1 MSQDSDQRLR
11 DLEQQIE
18 EQEKLT
24 RRPRTTV
31 MEEERRRLLQE
42 ALQRLSQ
49 RMPQRR
55 YHPERHYM
63 RGPGPKTLSKI
74 GEMLRAETKGFARE
88 PIPLK
93 KTKVRD

>member
-1 MSQDSDQRLR
+1 
-11 DLEQQIE
+11 
-18 EQEKLT
+18 
-24 RRPRTTV
+24 

-74 GEMLRAETKGFARE
+74 GEMLRAETESFAGE
-88 PIPLK
+88 PIPQRWLELIHAMK

>member
-1 MSQDSDQRLR
+1 
-11 DLEQQIE
+11 
-18 EQEKLT
+18 
-24 RRPRTTV
+24 

-74 GEMLRAETKGFARE
+74 GEMLRAETESFARE
-88 PIPLK
+88 TDPPTLARTHSCNEK
-93 KTKVRD
+93 SKGAGLSFACAPVR